1 MKQLQS
7 KLWVKIT
14 ALLLL
19 SICSVVLLFSAL
31 GIAYL
36 ADQGG
41 YVNPEGFVKDHI
53 ASNAFFSDMTA
64 AADYYTAYL
73 EQQSGDS
80 YTSLENFEQRF
91 SRENSNFF
99 FTVQDDTGKTVF
111 ESPDQDETYQ
121 YTHSQEQ
128 YLSYNWRNVVEED
141 HVFSS
146 VEAFEEYV
154 NSLER
159 QNFNVDSAYITTYE
173 QEDSTEAVS
182 GAQTEERP
190 PEPAQENSSAETTAD
205 DHPADLP
212 GSKVHAYISYQ
223 RFDYAHVTIT
233 GYIRQTLAAKD
244 RIYFEAYYTNLL
256 VENRNTKDLLLKDG
270 LASD

>member
-1 MKQLQS
+1 MKQVQS

-73 EQQSGDS
+73 QKQSGDS

-121 YTHSQEQ
+121 YTHRQEQ

-154 NSLER
+154 NSLKR
-159 QNFNVDSAYITTYE
+159 QNFNVDDAYITTYE
-173 QEDSTEAVS
+173 QEDST
-182 GAQTEERP
+182 
-190 PEPAQENSSAETTAD
+190 
-205 DHPADLP
+205 
-212 GSKVHAYISYQ
+212 
-223 RFDYAHVTIT
+223 
-233 GYIRQTLAAKD
+233 
-244 RIYFEAYYTNLL
+244 
-256 VENRNTKDLLLKDG
+256 
-270 LASD
+270 

>member
-1 MKQLQS
+1 MKQVQS

-73 EQQSGDS
+73 QKQSGDS

-159 QNFNVDSAYITTYE
+159 QNFNVDE
-173 QEDSTEAVS
+173 CLHHNV
-182 GAQTEERP
+182 
-190 PEPAQENSSAETTAD
+190 
-205 DHPADLP
+205 
-212 GSKVHAYISYQ
+212 
-223 RFDYAHVTIT
+223 
-233 GYIRQTLAAKD
+233 
-244 RIYFEAYYTNLL
+244 
-256 VENRNTKDLLLKDG
+256 
-270 LASD
+270 